1 MLISRAR
8 THAPPP
14 YATAA
19 RARLHI
25 RPRCPP
31 LCACCSPRSRTEI
44 NHALPSLPHQKGEDS
59 GTGDGAHP
67 PPPPRLSRPA
77 SSASASPPHVSPLI
91 AAPPPSVVPGHWP
104 SSSSPATLVRREE
117 EPQLVDPGAAA
128 SVPPSRT
135 SRVLRC
141 PAPGELPLLPVFYY
155 PDLPT
160 CAPVL
165 CQRLG

>member
-141 PAPGELPLLPVFYY
+141 PAPGKASF
-155 PDLPT
+155 
-160 CAPVL
+160 
-165 CQRLG
+165 G